1 MTAEETAQFYQAR
14 EAYRRKCDDFKEE
27 MFKYLS
33 HYEIQRYS
41 KKEIHAKAN

>member
-1 MTAEETAQFYQAR
+1 MNDEERSKYYQDC
-14 EAYRRKCDDFKEE
+14 EAYRWKCEDFKEE

>member
-1 MTAEETAQFYQAR
+1 MTAEETDQFYKAR
-14 EAYRRKCDDFKEE
+14 EAYRSKCEDFKEE
-27 MFKYLS
+27 MSKYLS